1 MKHIFSKKK
10 LIIVFPIL
18 AIVVLGG
25 WILFA
30 VQTSV
35 NLKVYTQINSNIK
48 KYLEETYDR
57 KGDIKNLS
65 KPIYVKS
72 HAIITGIYNTQA
84 GSSGFIIYFDKKKI
98 VPHRYEIEGSLTN
111 ISIGKVNMDQQ
122 KLEGEDVIT
131 IVGFELPANITQY
144 EIEGLKQTINVND
157 GKIFNVILV
166 DHQNDSIYNIGL
178 LERRFSLQTQPS
190 G

>member
-1 MKHIFSKKK
+1 MNLHYKVRKR
-10 LIIVFPIL
+10 FPFCQNCDSHKNGLVIS
-18 AIVVLGG
+18 IHRTGDG
-25 WILFA
+25 FHPGLF
-30 VQTSV
+30 
-35 NLKVYTQINSNIK
+35 
-48 KYLEETYDR
+48 
-57 KGDIKNLS
+57 S
-65 KPIYVKS
+65 KPIYVKN

-178 LERRFSLQTQPS
+178 LDK
-190 G
+190 